1 MLERAGGAR
10 VVLESEASAE
20 NLYALIRELLSDRS
34 KLDEMGERMRMLS
47 VDNASEVIAD
57 IVLSLARP

>member
-1 MLERAGGAR
+1 MI
-10 VVLESEASAE
+10 LESEASAE
-20 NLYALIRELLSDRS
+20 NLYAAILELLSDRS
-34 KLDEMGERMRMLS
+34 KLDEMEERMRMLS